1 MDKVTES
8 SKSTR
13 MAEGK
18 SPGIS
23 EVGKKKN
30 KSIKISDKGT
40 RKNDEA
46 VIFKE

>member
-1 MDKVTES
+1 
-8 SKSTR
+8 

-23 EVGKKKN
+23 EVGKKN